1 MPDVL
6 RMYQRIIIFW
16 EDKLRNIGS
25 EKGKR
30 IWRELGEKGR
40 VFGREGNFIILRYF
54 KNLTVLTVIL
64 FFFFLLFVCFLSHGQ
79 EPIS

>member
-16 EDKLRNIGS
+16 EDKLRNIGN

-40 VFGREGNFIILRYF
+40 VLGREGNFIILRYF

-64 FFFFLLFVCFLSHGQ
+64 FFFFIIVCLFFKSRTGAD
-79 EPIS
+79 

>member
-16 EDKLRNIGS
+16 EDKLRNIGN

-40 VFGREGNFIILRYF
+40 VLGREGNFIILRYF
-54 KNLTVLTVIL
+54 KNLTVLTLIL
-64 FFFFLLFVCFLSHGQ
+64 FFFLLFVCFLSHGQ

>member
-16 EDKLRNIGS
+16 EDKLLNIGN

-40 VFGREGNFIILRYF
+40 VLGREGNFIILRYF

-64 FFFFLLFVCFLSHGQ
+64 FFFFIVCLFFKSRTGAD
-79 EPIS
+79 